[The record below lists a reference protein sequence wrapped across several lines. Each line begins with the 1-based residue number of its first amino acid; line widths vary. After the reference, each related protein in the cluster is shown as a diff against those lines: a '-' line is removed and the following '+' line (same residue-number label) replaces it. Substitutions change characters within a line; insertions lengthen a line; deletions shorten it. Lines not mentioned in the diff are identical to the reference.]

1 MKKWMYALAALT
13 IILSGCQQSNAGGD
27 QEDKLLAEVKN
38 RRLHL
43 SELDGMF
50 PEGTSGADSNL
61 IINAYVDRW
70 VREALILNEAER
82 NLPQDLN
89 IDKLVRDYRASLL
102 RNTYEQVLVEELLDS
117 TVANQELR
125 SFYEKNKEQFELETP
140 IVRCHFIKVPLPV
153 PQSDSLRIWWSGIN
167 QGNNLMKLRTYAE
180 QYASTYELAD
190 SSWLR
195 IEQLA
200 MELPQETI
208 TSENAIYRRDLR
220 QEDDNFQY
228 YLRVYEV
235 KNRTEI
241 APLPYIE
248 DQARKVILHSRKMKI
263 LKEKR
268 EDLYEL
274 EMRKNNIRIFTE

>member
-13 IILSGCQQSNAGGD
+13 LILSGCQQNNGGGD

-38 RRLHL
+38 RRLYL

-102 RNTYEQVLVEELLDS
+102 RNTYEQVLVQELLDS

-190 SSWLR
+190 SSWIR

-200 MELPQETI
+200 LELPQETI
-208 TSENAIYRRDLR
+208 TPDNAIYKRDLR

-228 YLRVYEV
+228 YLRVYDV

-241 APLPYIE
+241 APLAYIE

>member
-13 IILSGCQQSNAGGD
+13 LILSGCQQNYGGGD

-38 RRLHL
+38 RRLYL

-102 RNTYEQVLVEELLDS
+102 RNTYEQVLVQELLDS

-190 SSWLR
+190 SSWIR

-200 MELPQETI
+200 LELPQETI
-208 TSENAIYRRDLR
+208 TPDNAIYKRDLR

-228 YLRVYEV
+228 YLRVYDV

-241 APLPYIE
+241 APLAYIE

>member
-1 MKKWMYALAALT
+1 MKKWMYALAALA
-13 IILSGCQQSNAGGD
+13 IILSGCQQSNGGGN

-38 RRLHL
+38 RRLYL

-61 IINAYVDRW
+61 IINAYTDRW

-117 TVANQELR
+117 TVADQELR

-167 QGNNLMKLRTYAE
+167 QENNLMKLRDYAD

-200 MELPQETI
+200 LELPQETL
-208 TSENAIYRRDLR
+208 TPDNAIYKRDLR

-241 APLPYIE
+241 APLAYIE

>member
-13 IILSGCQQSNAGGD
+13 IILNGCSQSNGGGD

-38 RRLHL
+38 RRLYL

-61 IINAYVDRW
+61 IINAYTERW

-125 SFYEKNKEQFELETP
+125 TFYEKNKEQFELETP

-190 SSWLR
+190 SSWIR

-200 MELPQETI
+200 LELPQETI
-208 TSENAIYRRDLR
+208 TPDNVIYKRDLR

-241 APLPYIE
+241 APLAYIE

>member
-13 IILSGCQQSNAGGD
+13 IILSGCQQTNAGGD

-38 RRLHL
+38 RRLYL

-200 MELPQETI
+200 LELPQETI
-208 TSENAIYRRDLR
+208 TTENAIYRRDLR

-241 APLPYIE
+241 APLGYIE

>member
-1 MKKWMYALAALT
+1 MYALAALT
-13 IILSGCQQSNAGGD
+13 IILNGCQQSNGGGD

-38 RRLHL
+38 RRLYL

-61 IINAYVDRW
+61 IINAYTERW

-125 SFYEKNKEQFELETP
+125 TFYEKNKEQFELETP

-190 SSWLR
+190 SSWIR

-200 MELPQETI
+200 LELPQETI
-208 TSENAIYRRDLR
+208 TPDNVIYKRDLR

-241 APLPYIE
+241 APLAYIE